1 MASKKINHAAHIKSH
16 TQGSSNEISFSV
28 LDAAREARDAAE
40 RGSQRAGAGTGKVSL
55 FTFGKGKKPRAT
67 PEKSQHIVIPEGV
80 PRTGSRAPSSP
91 AAVKPRDHT
100 PLRYVPFVVGICVV
114 IALALTVGQTFFQMR
129 AYQNDLRGTLSAE
142 IESIDIVD
150 EVLIPFDTLVMAQY
164 GSGHFSKGNTGEG
177 SQLDQLSENYR
188 TLVGDIAPVY
198 TQLKD
203 AVAAVESLQPSLTDN
218 SDKEAAHQALLAA
231 QSRMD
236 MLDTGVTIVDE
247 ALMAT
252 EAYESAQ
259 QGWKDIIDA
268 DAAARE
274 ATAALQDMNEETV
287 RASMEK
293 TNTALTLLNHA
304 ADEFLN
310 AQNSYPGLDLQRF
323 SVYVSKRIDAQQAAL
338 AADQAYLDRN
348 KEELAAQNERYNGLE
363 EEAAA
368 LAEELGDD
376 PDVVV
381 TAFYDA
387 AIAEDVKFYEDARLK
402 AGNADTFLRNYL
414 GSDAQ

>member
-1 MASKKINHAAHIKSH
+1 MCAKKINHAAHIKSH

-40 RGSQRAGAGTGKVSL
+40 RGSQRSSSSAGKVSL
-55 FTFGKGKKPRAT
+55 FTLGRKKPHAT
-67 PEKSQHIVIPEGV
+67 PEKGQHIVIPGGT
-80 PRTGSRAPSSP
+80 PRPVSRKAST
-91 AAVKPRDHT
+91 AALAPRDRT
-100 PLRYVPFVVGICVV
+100 PLRYVPFVVGVCVM

-129 AYQNDLRGTLSAE
+129 AYQDGLRGVLSAQ
-142 IESIDIVD
+142 IERIDQVD
-150 EVLIPFDTLVMAQY
+150 EVLIPFDSLVMGQY
-164 GSGHFSKGNTGEG
+164 GAGHFAKGGGEDG
-177 SQLDQLSENYR
+177 SRLDQLSENYR

-203 AVAAVESLQPSLTDN
+203 AVAAVEEVQPSLSDN
-218 SDKEAAHQALLAA
+218 SDKEAAHQALIAA
-231 QSRMD
+231 QSRMT
-236 MLDTGVTIVDE
+236 MFDTGVAIVDE

-274 ATAALQDMNEETV
+274 ATAVMQDMSEESV
-287 RASMEK
+287 RSSMEK

-304 ADEFLN
+304 ADAFLN

-323 SVYVSKRIDAQQAAL
+323 SAYVSKRIDAQQAAL

-348 KEELAAQNERYNGLE
+348 KEELAAQNERYNSLE
-363 EEAAA
+363 DEAAA
-368 LAEELGDD
+368 LAESLGDD
-376 PDVVV
+376 PDVSVA
-381 TAFYDA
+381 AFYDA
-387 AIAEDVKFYEDARLK
+387 AIAEDVKVYEDARLK

-414 GSDAQ
+414 GSDEQ